1 MSQTLMPSMQVG
13 NEFLTAKPKASDMK
27 VEVLAPEA
35 ASPPQKLAVA
45 VASAQHVTAP
55 LPELDFSGLA
65 DGTAKSS
72 ANGAT
77 ALSGHEHS
85 QSQRPFHLFGRSTRR
100 LSSGRFGDLAGQHRI
115 ATSALITL
123 IFGSAIIILAGRY
136 WSVSITTAHASAG
149 AAVATRP
156 VAGLNLTVPAAD
168 LQTKLQTIT
177 GQKATLTVGPYSEQL
192 SSDNIKSWL
201 QITANKQHTEYY
213 IHLNEAAMSNALLKE
228 ANEYARTPVNQVTV
242 NEDGASVVAVA
253 GRDGRSLTDP
263 DSLKNQSNDLAKN
276 VLGAKGLQFNT
287 PLKTAPFQ
295 ALTAAN
301 FDKLIVANIT
311 SKKMWAYQ
319 NGQVVNTFLTS
330 DGGPATPTPTGQYHI
345 YAKYS
350 VQDMHG
356 YNPNGTKYFQPRVPW
371 VNYFTGGNAI
381 HGVYW
386 HGSSWFGN
394 INSSHGCVGL
404 PVDQAKWVFD
414 WAPIGTTVI
423 THA

>member
-1 MSQTLMPSMQVG
+1 MNQALAPSMQVG
-13 NEFLTAKPKASDMK
+13 NEFLTAKPKALNMK

-35 ASPPQKLAVA
+35 SRPPQKLAVA
-45 VASAQHVTAP
+45 VASTPHVAAP
-55 LPELDFSGLA
+55 PELDFSGL
-65 DGTAKSS
+65 SS
-72 ANGAT
+72 DAGGSNDAVASTPHDHSRFRRHRITTGALT
-77 ALSGHEHS
+77 ALV
-85 QSQRPFHLFGRSTRR
+85 
-100 LSSGRFGDLAGQHRI
+100 
-115 ATSALITL
+115 
-123 IFGSAIIILAGRY
+123 FGSAIIILAGRY
-136 WSVSITTAHASAG
+136 WSAGITAAHASTG
-149 AAVATRP
+149 NAAAARS

-168 LQTKLQTIT
+168 LQTKLQSIT
-177 GQKATLTVGPYSEQL
+177 GQKATLTVGSYSEQL
-192 SSDNIKSWL
+192 SGDIIKSWL
-201 QITANKQHTEYY
+201 QISANKQHTEYY
-213 IHLNEAAMSNALLKE
+213 IHVNEAAMSGALLKE
-228 ANEYARTPVNQVTV
+228 AQEYARTPVNQVTV

-263 DSLKNQSNDLAKN
+263 NSLKAQSKNLAKD
-276 VLGAKGLQFNT
+276 VLAARGLQFNT
-287 PLKTAPFQ
+287 PMKTAPFQ

-301 FDKLIVANIT
+301 FDKLLVANIT
-311 SKKMWAYQ
+311 SKKLWAYQ
-319 NGQVVNTFLTS
+319 NGQVVKTFLTS

-350 VQDMHG
+350 VQDMRG

-404 PVDQAKWVFD
+404 PVDQAQWVYN

>member
-13 NEFLTAKPKASDMK
+13 NEFLTAKPKALNMK

-35 ASPPQKLAVA
+35 SSPPQKLAVA
-45 VASAQHVTAP
+45 VASSSHVTAP
-55 LPELDFSGLA
+55 LPSLDFSGLA
-65 DGTAKSS
+65 DSIDKSS
-72 ANGAT
+72 AAT
-77 ALSGHEHS
+77 LPGHGHSRRPLRLFSRPSWRLGSG
-85 QSQRPFHLFGRSTRR
+85 GV
-100 LSSGRFGDLAGQHRI
+100 GDLANQHRI
-115 ATSALITL
+115 ATVALITL
-123 IFGSAIIILAGRY
+123 VFGSAIVILAGRY
-136 WSVSITTAHASAG
+136 WSASIATAHASATTIKS
-149 AAVATRP
+149 AHS
-156 VAGLNLTVPAAD
+156 VAGLNLTVPAAN
-168 LQTKLQTIT
+168 LQSKVQTIT
-177 GQKATLTVGPYSEQL
+177 TQPATLTVGPYSEQL
-192 SSDNIKSWL
+192 SSDIIKSWL
-201 QITANKQHTEYY
+201 QISANKQHTEYY
-213 IHLNEAAMSNALLKE
+213 VHLNEAAMSAALIKE
-228 ANEYARTPVNQVTV
+228 ANEYVRTPVNQVTV

-263 DSLKNQSNDLAKN
+263 NSLKAQSLAAAKN
-276 VLGAKGLQFNT
+276 VLAAHGLQFNT
-287 PLKTAPFQ
+287 PMKTAPFQ

-311 SKKMWAYQ
+311 SKKMWVYQ

-330 DGGPATPTPTGQYHI
+330 DGGPATPTPTGLYHI

-350 VQDMHG
+350 VQDMRG

-404 PVDQAKWVFD
+404 PVDEAQWVYN
-414 WAPIGTTVI
+414 WAPVGTTVI